1 MIDSD
6 KNQQTQY
13 KILLA
18 AFEKMVSLL
27 KEGVKKETTF
37 GEIYQQIKEFILSK
51 DENLKNC
58 IPECMGYGLGIE
70 LSNESLRIT
79 ENCQIPVQKGM
90 ALFIYLSLISKC
102 I

>member
-1 MIDSD
+1 MWPTSCLSICKTFATYKEYNSQVIRTFMIDSD

-37 GEIYQQIKEFILSK
+37 GEIYQQIKEL
-51 DENLKNC
+51 
-58 IPECMGYGLGIE
+58 
-70 LSNESLRIT
+70 
-79 ENCQIPVQKGM
+79 
-90 ALFIYLSLISKC
+90 
-102 I
+102 